1 MPIWPRGGVSYRVS
15 PGRARGTRARAL
27 REAELVRTD
36 SLEETARSA
45 GCRYALEWKVY
56 PTSARHTTMAAS
68 KWNEGEVVLR
78 LLLTRDEQLPA
89 TIEPGRRG
97 LDEPSPRP
105 GAARARPAPRG
116 ASLRR
121 GAGPP
126 GAAAAPPAGHRR
138 PRAPRSP
145 AGRRDHRGRA
155 RPPGPRQGRRAVQP
169 LAACAL
175 AAGAAGHGAT
185 LAPRRAQV
193 IRERPA
199 GGLPRARPE

>member
-1 MPIWPRGGVSYRVS
+1 
-15 PGRARGTRARAL
+15 
-27 REAELVRTD
+27 
-36 SLEETARSA
+36 
-45 GCRYALEWKVY
+45 
-56 PTSARHTTMAAS
+56 TMAAS

-78 LLLTRDEQLPA
+78 LLLPPDEQLPA

-121 GAGPP
+121 GAGPR

-145 AGRRDHRGRA
+145 AGRAITEAELGLLGPGKGAVPCSRSPHARWQPAQRDTARRWLRGE
-155 RPPGPRQGRRAVQP
+155 RR
-169 LAACAL
+169 
-175 AAGAAGHGAT
+175 
-185 LAPRRAQV
+185 
-193 IRERPA
+193 
-199 GGLPRARPE
+199 